1 MKITHLWNK
10 TYNIDYPEFHL
21 WSQTYIANTG
31 TWPKLR
37 VGKKGR
43 LVQCM
48 QARVRGFAGDKASAD
63 YLVVRR
69 SDKKMISWWPYLQ
82 SEVNRKLKNNEPLS
96 T

>member
-10 TYNIDYPEFHL
+10 VYNIKFPALTL
-21 WSQTYIANTG
+21 WSQTDIANTG

-48 QARVRGFAGDKASAD
+48 QARVRGVAGDKENYN
-63 YLVVRR
+63 YLVVRM
-69 SDKKMISWWPYLQ
+69 SDKKIVDNWMYHSSWNQ
-82 SEVNRKLKNNEPLS
+82 
-96 T
+96 

>member
-10 TYNIDYPEFHL
+10 TYELDFPSYHL
-21 WSQTYIANTG
+21 WSQQQIAAMG

-48 QARVRGFAGDKASAD
+48 QARVRGSAGDKESPN
-63 YLVVRR
+63 YLVVRM
-69 SDKKMISWWPYLQ
+69 SDKKLVSWWPYYLK
-82 SEVNRKLKNNEPLS
+82 EAERKSKSNEPLS